1 MHPPNAAV
9 HPFIFQR
16 WQARFCMRMQNLFRI
31 QILMHLIQRKKR
43 FKNYYKYTLEN
54 VLFSF
59 DGNCK
64 DLWHSVYLR
73 RFWIWHNM
81 NSYWLIVLITIL
93 SLIRSLFMYRLH
105 SRDFFSSI
113 WGRRAGGGQ
122 TRLTR
127 GGSEAFPGYLK
138 RNSSIQNS
146 KPLEWSLG
154 MEWISSGKIWSIPQV
169 LGSEG
174 DRGVWKSKYF

>member
-113 WGRRAGGGQ
+113 WGRRAGGANSAHQ
-122 TRLTR
+122 RWKWSVSRVFKTEFKHPKF
-127 GGSEAFPGYLK
+127 EAPGMVPG
-138 RNSSIQNS
+138 N
-146 KPLEWSLG
+146 G
-154 MEWISSGKIWSIPQV
+154 MEFK
-169 LGSEG
+169 
-174 DRGVWKSKYF
+174 R